1 MPVNQMEVYI
11 VCLGFVGV
19 QLQERIVL
27 NSEIVGKKLEY

>member
-11 VCLGFVGV
+11 VCSGFVSV

-27 NSEIVGKKLEY
+27 NSEIVGKN